1 MAYETIVLEIADDV
15 ATLTLNRPGALNSI
29 NPAMLTD
36 LRAALKEVAG
46 SGARAMLMTG
56 AGRAFCSGADLSVDR
71 KREADGSIDLGRSI
85 EENFN
90 PLVRSIRALPIPI
103 VAAVN
108 GPAAGGG
115 ASLAFACDITIAA
128 RSAYFL
134 QAFCNI
140 GLIPDVGSTY
150 FLPRRVGMARAKGL
164 ALLGERLPAEKAE
177 AWGLVWRVVDDAELM
192 NEARAVATKLAKGPK
207 SLGLIKRALDGSLA
221 RDFDAQLDVE
231 RDLQR
236 LAGRSEDFF
245 EGVAAFLQKRPAKF
259 KGR

>member
-1 MAYETIVLEIADDV
+1 MAYKTILLSIDGDV
-15 ATLTLNRPGALNSI
+15 ATLTFNRPDVLNSLSRELLGEFKEAVREI
-29 NPAMLTD
+29 GASGAHAML
-36 LRAALKEVAG
+36 L
-46 SGARAMLMTG
+46 TG
-56 AGRAFCSGADLSVDR
+56 AGRAFCSGADLSGG
-71 KREADGSIDLGRSI
+71 REQDDQGRLDLGKSI
-85 EENFN
+85 ERVYN
-90 PLVRSIRALPIPI
+90 PLVKSLRDLPMPI

-115 ASLAFACDITIAA
+115 ASLALACDIVIAA

-150 FLPRRVGMARAKGL
+150 FLPRRIGMARAKGL

-177 AWGLVWRVVDDAELM
+177 AWGLIWKCVDDADLM
-192 NEARAVATKLAKGPK
+192 KEAGAIATKLAKGPK
-207 SLGLIKRALDGSLA
+207 SLSLIKRALDGSLE

-236 LAGRSEDFF
+236 LCGRTEDFV
-245 EGVAAFLQKRPAKF
+245 EGVAAFFQKRPAKF